1 MLLILLVFC
10 VVLCC
15 VFGLALF
22 FVICL
27 VCLKVPV
34 SLDCLFMIA
43 PSVSLPVSLDCLF
56 MIVPS
61 VSLPVSL
68 DCLFMIAP
76 SVSLPFIKLR
86 MYLVCLFL
94 RCVDWILEL
103 FQQWYFL
110 VLSFSFIEVL
120 LSYLLGKRLFNYIS
134 VKPLRYD

>member
-1 MLLILLVFC
+1 
-10 VVLCC
+10 
-15 VFGLALF
+15 
-22 FVICL
+22 
-27 VCLKVPV
+27 
-34 SLDCLFMIA
+34 
-43 PSVSLPVSLDCLF
+43 

-103 FQQWYFL
+103 FQQCGIYWFCHFLSLKFYFL
-110 VLSFSFIEVL
+110 IF
-120 LSYLLGKRLFNYIS
+120 
-134 VKPLRYD
+134 